1 MSATI
6 VRIEG
11 DIIYHQQALEKL
23 VVFLSKQS
31 TPHLLVVT
39 ALPELAQAIR
49 SEIVKAHEPEYS
61 QVSIEGILENLES
74 LINSPAGNK
83 KESEQIREFDKR
95 GEFRRQCE
103 RLTGLLRGIHLT
115 GDYSAAL
122 KDQVVSFGEQL
133 TALLV
138 AARLEQTLSKPHVQT
153 ASANPEVRDSAPGC
167 DGEKAEQSRNSL
179 PGCDGEPAGQTGNS
193 LPGCDGEPAEQ
204 SGNFL
209 GEGKQFITVTTPEE
223 LGLRVTADYGSAT
236 FTALEHPEELV
247 SIAGQIVVVPGS
259 YGIAPNGKIARTG
272 RSAADYTSAFLAG
285 ALGAERLVLWNL
297 AVEFTSADPEIVAE
311 AGTLRYL
318 TYAEASELSYFD
330 HFDFHPRT
338 VEPLQPGH
346 IPIHILSASTADF
359 LPDTVINSEEHP
371 SKTVVKSI
379 ASTDDL
385 SVLKL
390 NGPGVGLKP
399 GILARI
405 TSQLSKE
412 GINIKSVITSQVSI
426 NILLGR
432 EDGQAARKIA
442 EQLGFTAVSEITLLD
457 EVTLV
462 AIVGHGMQDHYGISA
477 RLFTAFAENKI
488 NVILS
493 GSGASDLVS
502 YLVIA
507 EQDKQKCIKA
517 VYKAFLED

>member
-11 DIIYHQQALEKL
+11 EIIYHQQALEKL
-23 VVFLSKQS
+23 VLFLSKQS

-39 ALPELAQAIR
+39 ALPELARAIR
-49 SEIVKAHEPEYS
+49 TEIQRSHDKEYS
-61 QVSIEGILENLES
+61 QSGLEGFLDSLETLVNAPEGAGGES
-74 LINSPAGNK
+74 
-83 KESEQIREFDKR
+83 DKR
-95 GEFRRQCE
+95 EAFRQQSQQ
-103 RLTGLLRGIHLT
+103 LTGLLRGIHLT

-138 AARLEQTLSKPHVQT
+138 AARLEQTLSTPHVQT
-153 ASANPEVRDSAPGC
+153 AGANPEVRDSAPGC
-167 DGEKAEQSRNSL
+167 DGEKAEQS
-179 PGCDGEPAGQTGNS
+179 GNS
-193 LPGCDGEPAEQ
+193 
-204 SGNFL
+204 L

-223 LGLRVTADYGSAT
+223 LGLRVTADYGNGT
-236 FTALEHPEELV
+236 FTALEHPEVLD
-247 SIAGQIVVVPGS
+247 SAAGQVIVVPGS

-297 AVEFTSADPEIVAE
+297 RLEFTSADQEIVAE

-346 IPIHILSASTADF
+346 IPIHILNASTADF

-405 TSQLSKE
+405 TSQLSEE

-457 EVTLV
+457 EVALV

-477 RLFTAFAENKI
+477 RLFTAVAENKI

-507 EQDKQKCIKA
+507 ERDKQKCIKA
-517 VYKAFLED
+517 VYKAFLES